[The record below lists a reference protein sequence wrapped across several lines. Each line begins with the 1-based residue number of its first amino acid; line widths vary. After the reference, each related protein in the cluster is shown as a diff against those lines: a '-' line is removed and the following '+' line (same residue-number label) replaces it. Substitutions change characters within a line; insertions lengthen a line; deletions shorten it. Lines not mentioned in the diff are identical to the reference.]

1 MEITSRIS
9 WTRLGSILLNY
20 YCDSSRVR
28 NNNIT
33 ITTTTFNCQYSCQDS
48 VSVPFFCVEYSVED
62 NWSYLE
68 GHVTHIFNVSD
79 INTVTIGTVGG
90 SWVSPFGSWN
100 ISTTFSL
107 VTRTDTGEINSTPR
121 VVSFPYFNL
130 IEGHNYS
137 ISLPVI
143 DPDND
148 KIRCRW
154 ALDRECSSVC
164 NSIPGA
170 ALDPDSCTITYRAI
184 YGTGLKAVAVMIE
197 DFYSCSSLPLSS
209 VAHQFLV
216 NVIDSS
222 QTSCTLPPW
231 FIIPSQEAC
240 ISIPP
245 KMPFTYQLIVN
256 SGCTNVS
263 VTTIQI
269 IAPIGTSEG
278 ELQHIQDT
286 NNYYTN
292 ITWTPTIDQQN
303 GTHFLCFMAVNAEHL
318 TSEQSCVKLAVGYHP
333 PTPLP
338 ESATPNHQLVYP
350 SNITLQIMFDRR
362 IQRPSSSAFIK
373 FYGLGELVYQ
383 IDTSLSL
390 EVNLNRKNLTII
402 PNYVFTEGNIYHI
415 KFDEGV
421 VESTVGCHLVN
432 PPMSNETLWTFEVL
446 NLTPGKCA
454 YYAHLYVH
462 NCIHIYKLT
471 STTINDSISWQGT
484 VYCNYS
490 RYY

>member
-1 MEITSRIS
+1 MEITSHTS
-9 WTRLGSILLNY
+9 WARSSY
-20 YCDSSRVR
+20 RCDSSRVG
-28 NNNIT
+28 NDSIT
-33 ITTTTFNCQYSCQDS
+33 ITTRTFNCQYSCQDS
-48 VSVPFFCVEYSVED
+48 IYMPFFCIEYSVED

-68 GHVTHIFNVSD
+68 GHVTHVFNVLD
-79 INTVTIGTVGG
+79 INTVTIGTV
-90 SWVSPFGSWN
+90 SNAWVSPFGDWN

-121 VVSFPYFNL
+121 VVSFPYLNL
-130 IEGHNYS
+130 LEGYS
-137 ISLPVI
+137 YNIPIAVI

-154 ALDRECSSVC
+154 AVGRECSSVC

-170 ALDPDSCTITYRAI
+170 VLDPDSCTMTYRAI
-184 YGTGLKAVAVMIE
+184 YGTGVKAVAVMIE
-197 DFYSCSSLPLSS
+197 DFYLTCSSLPLSS

-222 QTSCTLPPW
+222 QTSCASPPW

-240 ISIPP
+240 ISIPS
-245 KMPFTYQLIVN
+245 KIPFTYQLIAN

-269 IAPIGTSEG
+269 IAPVGTNKG

-286 NNYYTN
+286 NNYYIN
-292 ITWTPTIDQQN
+292 ITWTPTVDQQN
-303 GTHFLCFMAVNAEHL
+303 DIHFLCFMAINAELL
-318 TSEQSCVKLAVGYHP
+318 TSEQSCVMLAAP
-333 PTPLP
+333 PAPIP
-338 ESATPNHQLVYP
+338 ASATPNHQLVYP

-383 IDTSLSL
+383 IDASLSL
-390 EVNLNRKNLTII
+390 EVNFNRKNLTIL
-402 PNYVFTEGNIYHI
+402 PNYVFTEGNIYYI
-415 KFDEGV
+415 NFDEGI
-421 VESTVGCHLVN
+421 VESIKGCHLVN
-432 PPMSNETLWTFEVL
+432 QPINNKTFWTFEVL

-454 YYAHLYVH
+454 YYAHLNIIVF
-462 NCIHIYKLT
+462 IIIIY
-471 STTINDSISWQGT
+471 IS
-484 VYCNYS
+484 
-490 RYY
+490 